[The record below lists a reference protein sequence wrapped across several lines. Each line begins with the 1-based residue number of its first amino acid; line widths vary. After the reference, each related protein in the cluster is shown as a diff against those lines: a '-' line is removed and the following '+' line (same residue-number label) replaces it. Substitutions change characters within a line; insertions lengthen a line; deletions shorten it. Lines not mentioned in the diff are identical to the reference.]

1 MEATDTMEQAVNS
14 LLDIE
19 PEQTEEIETEEVET
33 DEVETDEVEVE
44 ETEADEDEDE
54 GEEPESDEDDE
65 DEDTDA
71 DEKPELHKVKVDG
84 EEREVTLD
92 ELKRGYSGQQKVQKG
107 MQQAAEVR
115 KQAEGLYQTLQSER
129 QQFLA
134 TVQQMQQQGIVTPPK
149 APEMSML
156 ETDPIGY
163 MQEKAAY
170 DVKMQEF
177 QNQQRQ
183 IQAEQVR
190 AQQLQESARQVQ
202 LQEQVKALVQRIPEF
217 ANPETAANLK
227 RELLDYGMSKGLSA
241 EELQATT
248 NAAYVDILY
257 DAYRFR
263 QLQSGTAKA
272 KKKPESPRNVKPKP
286 RRSEP
291 QKIVQKRKLQAARKS
306 GKPESFVDFLL
317 E

>member
-19 PEQTEEIETEEVET
+19 PEQTEEIETDEVET

-44 ETEADEDEDE
+44 EIDTDEDEDE
-54 GEEPESDEDDE
+54 GEEPDSDEDDE

-71 DEKPELHKVKVDG
+71 DEKPKLHKVKVDG

-149 APEMSML
+149 APDMSML
-156 ETDPIGY
+156 ENDPIGY

-177 QNQQRQ
+177 QGQQRQ
-183 IQAEQVR
+183 IQMEQAR

-217 ANPETAANLK
+217 ANPEKAANLK
-227 RELLDYGMSKGLSA
+227 KELLDYGMSKGLSA

-272 KKKPESPRNVKPKP
+272 KKKPESSRNVKPKP

-291 QKIVQKRKLQAARKS
+291 QKIVQQRKMQAAKKS
-306 GKPESFVDFLL
+306 GKPESFIDFLL